1 MLQEGHF
8 AIVSGEEGVAAVQDL
23 VTADP
28 VVATRA
34 EAVEAWASVS
44 PQLSVVITRELRSSV
59 QL

>member
-28 VVATRA
+28 VVAQ
-34 EAVEAWASVS
+34 ESVARLERKRWK
-44 PQLSVVITRELRSSV
+44 PGPP
-59 QL
+59 